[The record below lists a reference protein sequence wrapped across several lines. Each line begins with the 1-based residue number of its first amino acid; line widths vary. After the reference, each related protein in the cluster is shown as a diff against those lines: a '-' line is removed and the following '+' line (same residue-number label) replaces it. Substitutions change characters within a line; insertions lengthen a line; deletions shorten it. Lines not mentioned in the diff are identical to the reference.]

1 MRIKELFIQRY
12 GPLRETGYTLSHP
25 FTLFAGENEAGKTL
39 TIDALVKLLLGRNV
53 RDFGHIIDRV
63 EESPEGYCVIEGDDG
78 KEVKIPEKGDLTKIA
93 AVTPSECRNI
103 FIIRDSDLSIDRES
117 EFFTTI
123 TNRLTGLR
131 TAEILR
137 IKEALREIGRL
148 TPGGIFLDIKDE
160 TLKTRMETASALVDH
175 IDGLAHEMRE
185 GRIDELEE
193 EAVRL
198 QEEIERISRTG
209 EQLEDARKREKYT
222 KGKEALDRLGAALQR
237 AGQLK
242 KFNEDDAQQWRD
254 CERDIERHREE
265 KETLAAELK
274 GNEQRF
280 KGIDKALGD
289 KMREFRIFEERKK
302 NLDEVKAELNLIE
315 GRKKEGVE
323 REQRATILMRM
334 GIIASVLLAISLIGL
349 IIQPSL
355 PFYIAAPLFLIAAV
369 AFWIPQ
375 LRQVQE
381 RAWLAG
387 SFERIKLTLTKFK
400 WRADSAEDIY
410 ARLQQFDEELRKR
423 SDEIQEMTRRKDNL
437 VDRIAALR
445 SKAIPDKEEKIRTTQ
460 ARIDDIRG
468 RSGAESRQAY
478 RQGLIAR
485 QQQEQSASEDAGIL
499 RDRLGAHG
507 GTLQD
512 NMAFWQRELKA
523 LEPYHASAP
532 GITYDEAAVT
542 LMKKS
547 KATSEAGLAAA
558 HDKIIV
564 FRKRLE
570 EIEREANKIM
580 QSEADYLPCA
590 TTLDLEAVRE
600 KLREFIRHHEDTRD
614 NVLKVM
620 AIFEEI
626 EAEERKKVAELFG
639 SGSPVARYFADIT
652 DGLYEEITFD
662 QGGGTIE
669 VRRRDGVVLP
679 ADKLSGGAYDQLYLS
694 IRLALGEQV
703 LEGEKG
709 FFIMDDPFI
718 KADPAR
724 LQKQIE
730 VLRKISQSGWQIIY
744 FTAKGEIR
752 EALKQPIKS
761 GSVNYIEIQGIFS

>member
-12 GPLRETGYTLSHP
+12 GPLQGVSYTLAHP
-25 FTLFAGENEAGKTL
+25 FTLLAGNNEAGKTL

-78 KEVKIPEKGDLTKIA
+78 KEVKLPEKGDLTKIA
-93 AVTPSECRNI
+93 AVTSSECRNI
-103 FIIRDSDLSIDRES
+103 FIIRDSDLSIDREG

-131 TAEILR
+131 TSEILK

-160 TLKTRMETASALVDH
+160 TLKTRMETAAALIDH
-175 IDGLAHEMRE
+175 IEGLANEMRE
-185 GRIDELEE
+185 GRIDEFEE

-198 QEEIERISRTG
+198 QEEIERINRTG

-222 KGKEALDRLGAALQR
+222 KGKEALDRLGAALQGV
-237 AGQLK
+237 GQLK
-242 KFNEDDAQQWRD
+242 KFNEGDAQQWRD
-254 CERDIERHREE
+254 CERDIQRHSEE
-265 KETLAAELK
+265 KETLAAKLK
-274 GNEQRF
+274 GNEQEL
-280 KGIDKALGD
+280 KAIDKTLGE

-315 GRKKEGVE
+315 GRRKEGVE
-323 REQRATILMRM
+323 REQRAQTLMRM

-349 IIQPSL
+349 IFRPSL
-355 PFYIAAPLFLIAAV
+355 PFYIAAPLFFIATI
-369 AFWIPQ
+369 AFWAPQ
-375 LRQVQE
+375 LRQVRE

-410 ARLQQFDEELRKR
+410 ARLQQFEEEVRKR
-423 SDEIQEMTRRKDNL
+423 SDEIQEMTRRKENL
-437 VDRIAALR
+437 VESITELR
-445 SKAIPDKEEKIRTTQ
+445 SKTIPDAEEKMKIAQ
-460 ARIDDIRG
+460 ARVDDIRG

-478 RQGLIAR
+478 QRGLIAR
-485 QQQEQSASEDAGIL
+485 QQQERTASEEAGIL
-499 RDRLGAHG
+499 RNHLGAHG
-507 GTLQD
+507 ETLQD

-523 LEPYHASAP
+523 LEQYHASAP

-542 LMKKS
+542 LMKES
-547 KATSEAGLAAA
+547 RAAAEAGLAAL
-558 HDKIIV
+558 HDKMAG

-580 QSEADYLPCA
+580 QSKADYLPCA
-590 TTLDLEAVRE
+590 TTIDLEAVRE
-600 KLREFIRHHEDTRD
+600 KLREFIRNREETRD

-626 EAEERKKVAELFG
+626 EVEERKKVAELFG

-652 DGLYEEITFD
+652 DGLYEEVTFD
-662 QGGGTIE
+662 QERGIE
-669 VRRRDGVVLP
+669 VRRRDGVLLP

-694 IRLALGEQV
+694 IRLALGERV
-703 LEGEKG
+703 LEGKKG
-709 FFIMDDPFI
+709 FFIMDDPFV

-724 LQKQIE
+724 LHKQIE
-730 VLRKISQSGWQIIY
+730 VLRKISQSGWQVIY
-744 FTAKGEIR
+744 FTAKGEMR
-752 EALKQPIKS
+752 EMAKPLIKR
-761 GSVNYIEIQGIFS
+761 GAVDCVEIPGIFT